1 MKNGQ
6 TGSNQNWNISDTSR
20 RETAC
25 QIWVQLAC
33 TVCFY
38 HFTRNT
44 CIFCCLRTSL
54 SSFIVL
60 SVSAMPSSLCYG
72 PRKRSKKV
80 T

>member
-44 CIFCCLRTSL
+44 CIFCLLKDESQQFYPFQQCPP
-54 SSFIVL
+54 
-60 SVSAMPSSLCYG
+60 VSAMDLESAQ
-72 PRKRSKKV
+72 KK
-80 T
+80 